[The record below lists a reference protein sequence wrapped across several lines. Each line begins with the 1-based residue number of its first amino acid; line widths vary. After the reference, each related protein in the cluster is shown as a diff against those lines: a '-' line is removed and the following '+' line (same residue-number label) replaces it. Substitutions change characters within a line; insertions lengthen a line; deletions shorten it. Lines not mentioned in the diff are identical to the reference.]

1 MSGHVQPVKNPHKK
15 KENKSTSALNHTNL
29 QSQDPSFWVLVQF
42 IRSSSMTTSLGWR
55 PHIPIYFI
63 QINQRQACSKHS
75 IIKHQ
80 YLASKIFKLLDLA
93 FKTSYSSIYFANLLE
108 LGLCGI
114 TIPPCPKFFTSVKC
128 QPLCGSQIKSLLWQE
143 DFQTTARLI
152 TSPPSEDLQC
162 LVKHCPTTKHS
173 TL

>member
-1 MSGHVQPVKNPHKK
+1 MCSQLKILIKK
-15 KENKSTSALNHTNL
+15 KKTNPL
-29 QSQDPSFWVLVQF
+29 LHLTTQICKVRTPLWVLVQF
-42 IRSSSMTTSLGWR
+42 IWSSSMTTSLGWK

-108 LGLCGI
+108 LGLCRI

-143 DFQTTARLI
+143 DF
-152 TSPPSEDLQC
+152 
-162 LVKHCPTTKHS
+162 
-173 TL
+173 

>member
-1 MSGHVQPVKNPHKK
+1 MCSQLKSSLKK
-15 KENKSTSALNHTNL
+15 KRKQTHFALNHTNL

-42 IRSSSMTTSLGWR
+42 IWSSSMTTSLGWK

-63 QINQRQACSKHS
+63 QINQRQACSRHS

-108 LGLCGI
+108 LGLCHI
-114 TIPPCPKFFTSVKC
+114 TIPPRPEFFTSVKC
-128 QPLCGSQIKSLLWQE
+128 QPLCGSQIKSLLRQE
-143 DFQTTARLI
+143 DF
-152 TSPPSEDLQC
+152 
-162 LVKHCPTTKHS
+162 
-173 TL
+173 